1 MIQLSFSKNKNWVM
15 LKQNIKYIHA
25 VSSQK
30 NNGYNLVS
38 CNTIFMFCDFEVS
51 QTQQKGRKLFNIHF
65 MYCLHTTTQQFISSL
80 IEGNTGIPVHLA
92 TAMY

>member
-1 MIQLSFSKNKNWVM
+1 
-15 LKQNIKYIHA
+15 
-25 VSSQK
+25 
-30 NNGYNLVS
+30 
-38 CNTIFMFCDFEVS
+38 MFCDFEVS
-51 QTQQKGRKLFNIHF
+51 QTQQKGRKLFKIHF

>member
-1 MIQLSFSKNKNWVM
+1 MIQLSFSKNKNWV
-15 LKQNIKYIHA
+15 KTKYQIYS
-25 VSSQK
+25 VSSQM

-51 QTQQKGRKLFNIHF
+51 QTQQKGRKLFKIHF

>member
-1 MIQLSFSKNKNWVM
+1 MIQLSFSKNKNWAM
-15 LKQNIKYIHA
+15 LKQNIKCIQFHP
-25 VSSQK
+25 K
-30 NNGYNLVS
+30 KEIGYNLVS
-38 CNTIFMFCDFEVS
+38 FNTIFMLCDFEVS
-51 QTQQKGRKLFNIHF
+51 QTQQKGRKLFKIHF